1 MLRGVQHRVGIRG
14 ALRDIFNA
22 LTVPNELGGW
32 WVTQAQ
38 GTTPKVG
45 ALLTL
50 SFSGRQDLSF
60 RILELDPNR
69 LVMFVCFK
77 GPLAWQGT
85 HLQFR
90 LSEDA
95 NQVFVDLMH
104 ANIGDPDSFLYFN
117 TKWPIYL
124 LSLKAFIETGQGTPY
139 PKETKIHIGD

>member
-1 MLRGVQHRVGIRG
+1 M
-14 ALRDIFNA
+14 
-22 LTVPNELGGW
+22 PNELGSW

-50 SFSGRQDLSF
+50 SLSGRQDLSF
-60 RILELDPNR
+60 RILELDPDR
-69 LVMFVCFK
+69 LVVFVCSK

-95 NQVFVDLMH
+95 N
-104 ANIGDPDSFLYFN
+104 IGDPDSFLYFN
-117 TKWPIYL
+117 TKWPVYL
-124 LSLKAFIETGQGTPY
+124 LSLKAFIETGRGTPY